1 MTYPIC
7 GACLHSTLNHKEH
20 NGHFMYCAN
29 CKSLCELSE
38 YNMKHKPTDISILMW
53 ISANKP

>member
-1 MTYPIC
+1 MKIC
-7 GACLHSTLNHKEH
+7 GACLHDKESHEKH

-29 CKSLCELSE
+29 CKGLCDIDE
-38 YNMKHKPTDISILMW
+38 YNIVNKPTDLVTLMW